1 MANENS
7 FKKWILGLLTV
18 NSPMG
23 RVNYFLSNLAVSF
36 IIVVIFFLI
45 GINMDHQ
52 TFNIVGKILFVI
64 TYIYFHFILM
74 SRRIW
79 HITEEK
85 SKGTLY
91 AFVLAVAYL
100 TSMIPI
106 IGLVASLVIF
116 IAELILLFKPG
127 CEIPDND
134 YID

>member
-1 MANENS
+1 
-7 FKKWILGLLTV
+7 
-18 NSPMG
+18 
-23 RVNYFLSNLAVSF
+23 
-36 IIVVIFFLI
+36 
-45 GINMDHQ
+45 
-52 TFNIVGKILFVI
+52 
-64 TYIYFHFILM
+64 M